1 VRPRAGDVRPHGD
14 DVRPHGD
21 DVRPH
26 AGDVRHAER
35 VCAADAGPPDGR
47 RDEVPTITGEPGSF
61 ARAVLEQRHPAIVDQ
76 VRSTHPYGPEQHRRL
91 DRLLAEALHGVVEP
105 PERATDADER
115 WPDRRSWAAWLEP
128 WRGLTWFHVP
138 FLVAESWFY
147 RRLLDAVGF
156 VEPGPWRWVD
166 PFAPPKVSELRL
178 LAPLAAPPEHADRE
192 ALLAAS
198 LWGNQADLG
207 FQLVARAAAV
217 GGAAR
222 GVAGRDGEVIVD
234 QSARLWELLDA
245 GGLRVAWIC
254 DNAGRELVADLLL
267 VDRLL
272 ADGLASS
279 VTLHLKPL
287 PYFVSDA
294 TARDFVDCLEA
305 LGAAGGGAA
314 VARLRSGALSGALT
328 VAADPFWCTPLE
340 LRDRPARL
348 DRELSAADLVIL
360 KGDLNYRRLVGDAV
374 WPPTTPFAEV
384 VQLPGRVAVLRT
396 LKSDVVVGLD
406 PATVAALDPGS
417 PGWRTDGR
425 HALVQV
431 RG

>member
-1 VRPRAGDVRPHGD
+1 MR
-14 DVRPHGD
+14 
-21 DVRPH
+21 
-26 AGDVRHAER
+26 
-35 VCAADAGPPDGR
+35 AADGGRPDR
-47 RDEVPTITGEPGSF
+47 RDDVPTITSEPGSF
-61 ARAVLEQRHPAIVDQ
+61 ARSVLEQRHPAIIDQ
-76 VRSTHPYGPEQHRRL
+76 VRTTHPYGPEQHGRL
-91 DRLLAEALHGVVEP
+91 DELLADALHGTVEP
-105 PERATDADER
+105 PEPGADAGER
-115 WPDRRSWAAWLEP
+115 WPDRGSWAGWLEP
-128 WRGLTWFHVP
+128 WRGRPWFDAP

-156 VEPGPWRWVD
+156 VEPGAWHGVD
-166 PFAPPKVSELRL
+166 PFAPAKVAELRTLPAL
-178 LAPLAAPPEHADRE
+178 LAPPEHADRE

-207 FQLVARAAAV
+207 FQLVAGHGPATREAAPN
-217 GGAAR
+217 
-222 GVAGRDGEVIVD
+222 GEVIVD
-234 QSARLWELLDA
+234 QSARLWDILDA

-272 ADGLASS
+272 TDGLASS

-294 TARDFVDCLEA
+294 TTRDLVDCLGA
-305 LGAAGGGAA
+305 LGAVGGGTA
-314 VARLRSGALSGALT
+314 VARLRSRARTGGFA

-340 LRDRPARL
+340 LRDRPDRL
-348 DRELSAADLVIL
+348 DRDLAAADLVIV
-360 KGDLNYRRLVGDAV
+360 KGDLNYRRVVGDAA
-374 WPPTTPFAEV
+374 WPPTTRYADA

-396 LKSDVVVGLD
+396 LKSQVVVGLD
-406 PATVAALDPGS
+406 AATVAAMDAES
-417 PGWRTDGR
+417 PRWRIDGR